1 MSDQVPKRVEDMPGM
16 ARDTG
21 GAVAVR
27 PGEGLDWAALG
38 AYLAPELGL
47 AGEFEV
53 LQFPNGSANLTYLLR
68 YPDQDL
74 VFRRP
79 PFGDLAPG
87 AHDMRREFR
96 VLSRLWQAFDRAPRA
111 LLFCDDRSIVGADF
125 LVSEFRV
132 GEVIWGRLPESMGG
146 LAGAARSVGLAVID
160 ALADLHTVDPASC
173 GLADLGRPEGFVR
186 RQVDGWRARWD
197 RVATDDLD
205 EVMRAAG
212 AALSDS
218 VPESSRVSILHND
231 FKIDNC
237 QFRAGDPSRVTSI
250 FDWDM
255 STLGDPLI
263 DLGLLLNYWPDPAD
277 TGEDRALAYPGL
289 ELMGLPTRGVIT
301 ARYAERSGV
310 PVGDLSWYEAFASWK
325 TAIVREQLHSRYV
338 HGESSDPRM
347 AKMHDHNL
355 MLGHRALRLVTSGA
369 ALPAVRHDD

>member
-1 MSDQVPKRVEDMPGM
+1 MRSKAPERADDRPGV

-27 PGEGLDWAALG
+27 PGEGLDWEALRS
-38 AYLAPELGL
+38 YLASELGL

-68 YPDQDL
+68 YRDQDL

-96 VLSRLWQAFDRAPRA
+96 VLSRLWRAFNRAPRA

-125 LVSEFRV
+125 LVCEFRV
-132 GEVIWGRLPESMGG
+132 GEVIWDSLPESMAG

-160 ALADLHTVDPASC
+160 ALAELHNVDPASC
-173 GLADLGRPEGFVR
+173 GLADLGRPDGFVR

-197 RVATDDLD
+197 RVATEDLD
-205 EVMRAAG
+205 EAMRAAG
-212 AALSDS
+212 AALAES
-218 VPESSRVSILHND
+218 VPESGRVSILHND

-237 QFRAGDPSRVTSI
+237 QFRVGDPRRVTSI

-255 STLGDPLI
+255 ATLGDPLI
-263 DLGLLLNYWPDPAD
+263 DLGILLNYWPDPAD
-277 TGEDRALAYPGL
+277 TAEDRALAYPGL
-289 ELMGLPTRGVIT
+289 ELMGLPTRAEIA

-347 AKMHDHNL
+347 ALLHDHNL
-355 MLGHRALRLVTSGA
+355 MLARRALRLVTSGA
-369 ALPAVRHDD
+369 ALPPVPHDD